1 MPEIVEVS
9 MPSSRT
15 GPASKSSRHACC
27 GSRALTFNSDQLSV
41 RASLEDLF
49 SGTVRRAVL
58 QQTLREPWV
67 LLEHLPRP
75 LPGQLRGDLGR
86 LVAQPFLGQLFRAP
100 GRLEVPAMREDGFPG
115 LLDASLTRRH
125 PADEGRFPPPS
136 GRQVEHRPQPRDHA
150 EVAGDVGLVDD
161 EDVAID
167 ANGAAD
173 AL

>member
-1 MPEIVEVS
+1 MPEVVEVS

-15 GPASKSSRHACC
+15 GPASKSSRQACC

-41 RASLEDLF
+41 RASAEDLF

-67 LLEHLPRP
+67 LLERLPRP

-100 GRLEVPAMREDGFPG
+100 GRLEVPAMREAGFPE
-115 LLDASLTRRH
+115 LLDAILARRDR
-125 PADEGRFPPPS
+125 ADDGRFPPLS
-136 GRQVEHRPQPRDHA
+136 GPQAEHRPQPRDHA
-150 EVAGDVGLVDD
+150 QVAVNLGFVYHGDVRGL
-161 EDVAID
+161 
-167 ANGAAD
+167 
-173 AL
+173 